1 MKDEKRINYL
11 FLVIIGILFIP
22 ILIMD
27 EPSLLFL
34 AFGWIST
41 LYLLLFDNFL
51 KSQGKE
57 VKLRFLFIAGIFSTY
72 YFDFESNLRHA
83 FEIFSI
89 LMCIVVIFLYWRKH
103 DVA

>member
-1 MKDEKRINYL
+1 MKREKRLNYL
-11 FLVIIGILFIP
+11 FLIIIGILFIP
-22 ILIMD
+22 LLIMD

-41 LYLLLFDNFL
+41 LYLILFDNYL

-57 VKLRFLFIAGIFSTY
+57 VKLRFLFIAGIFSTH
-72 YFDFESNLRHA
+72 YFDFESNMRHA

-89 LMCIVVIFLYWRKH
+89 LTCIAVIFLYWRKH